1 MIHVDIN
8 PALKSDLEPSLLE
21 HAAQAVLRHQGAVA
35 DDLSVVLAGDTRL
48 RTLNRK
54 YLGRDAPTD
63 VLSFPTTQLN
73 PETGRR
79 YLGDVVISLRRAQ
92 TQARSGGHSLQEE
105 LQLLVVHGVLHLLG
119 YDHATQSGKK
129 RMWRAQAEI
138 LTGLGVSPAVVH
150 E

>member
-1 MIHVDIN
+1 MIHIDIN
-8 PALKSDLEPSLLE
+8 PALKSNLGPGLLKR
-21 HAAQAVLRHQGAVA
+21 AAQAVLRHQGAVA
-35 DDLSVVLAGDTRL
+35 DELSVVLAGDARL

-63 VLSFPTTQLN
+63 VLSFPTAGLN

-79 YLGDVVISLRRAQ
+79 YLGDVVISLHRAQ
-92 TQARSGGHSLQEE
+92 IQARSGGHSLQEE

-119 YDHATQSGKK
+119 YDHATRAGKR
-129 RMWRAQAEI
+129 RMWMAQAEI
-138 LTGLGVSPAVVH
+138 LMGLGVSPAVVH